1 MKKRITD
8 CTGRELIRNSL
19 ERRETV
25 ETVLAHMA
33 HIFRFLDHLRA
44 QMLLEMCAQIVQAIE
59 DTIAHLAAHSV
70 VFIGRAR

>member
-1 MKKRITD
+1 MENRITD
-8 CTGRELIRNSL
+8 WTGRELIRNSL

-33 HIFRFLDHLRA
+33 HILRFLDHLRA
-44 QMLLEMCAQIVQAIE
+44 EMLLEMRTQIVQAIE

-70 VFIGRAR
+70 VFIGRT